1 MNALSNILIYYN
13 NSRQDD
19 LYREVTGNIL
29 KNLKRIENA
38 SIYDLAEMCF
48 VSTTTISR
56 LCKRL
61 GYKNFMDFKLE
72 LSGAVKKYAYMNR
85 HIPINSLEK
94 GEDEFE
100 AYFRILDKQIQ
111 MFKSDLDKSYLGKI
125 ADAIQA
131 CRKVSIYT
139 HGTSA
144 AELSLQTDLVIGGKE
159 TVMLLDT
166 GDQISDAASLD
177 EDCFVFVSVPSLID
191 SSPIEEIIRV
201 AKGKKAKVFVLT
213 TSRYASFLKNADYS
227 YCFDGMLHIIDMHCI
242 SIYIHF
248 LTMTYRKKYID

>member
-1 MNALSNILIYYN
+1 MNALINILIYYN

-29 KNLKRIENA
+29 KNLKRVEKA

-72 LSGAVKKYAYMNR
+72 LSGAVKKYAYLNR
-85 HIPINSLEK
+85 HIPINALEK
-94 GEDEFE
+94 GEDEYE
-100 AYFRILDKQIQ
+100 AYFRILDQQIRKFQ
-111 MFKSDLDKSYLGKI
+111 SDLDKSYLAKI
-125 ADAIQA
+125 AEAMHTS
-131 CRKVSIYT
+131 RKVSIYT
-139 HGTSA
+139 YGTSA
-144 AELSLQTDLVIGGKE
+144 AEISMQTDLVMDGIE
-159 TVMLLDT
+159 TVMLLDS
-166 GDQISDAASLD
+166 GDQIADAASLD

-201 AKGKKAKVFVLT
+201 AKSQKAKIFVLT
-213 TSRYASFLKNADYS
+213 TSRYANFLKSADYS
-227 YCFDGMLHIIDMHCI
+227 FCFDGMLHIIDMHCI

-248 LTMTYRKKYID
+248 LTMTYRKKYFD

>member
-1 MNALSNILIYYN
+1 MNALNNILIYYN

-29 KNLKRIENA
+29 KNIKRIENA

-100 AYFRILDKQIQ
+100 AYFRILNKQVET
-111 MFKSDLDKSYLGKI
+111 FRSELDKAYLGKV
-125 ADAIQA
+125 ADAIHA

-139 HGTSA
+139 YGTSA
-144 AELSLQTDLVIGGKE
+144 AELSLQTDLVISGKE

-166 GDQISDAASLD
+166 GDQVADAASLD
-177 EDCFVFVSVPSLID
+177 EDCFVFVSIPSLID
-191 SSPIEEIIRV
+191 SSPIGEIIQM
-201 AKGKKAKVFVLT
+201 AKEKHAKVFVLT
-213 TSRYASFLKNADYS
+213 TSRYSSFLKKADYS